1 MSGVTYMEPVELPVA
16 TSVASILDSICPKP
30 VPLTI
35 VTMPRRVFRTRSFI
49 PGFTPRF
56 TP

>member
-1 MSGVTYMEPVELPVA
+1 MEPAERPVA
-16 TSVASILDSICPKP
+16 TSAASILDSICPKP

-35 VTMPRRVFRTRSFI
+35 VTLPRRVFRKRSFI

>member
-35 VTMPRRVFRTRSFI
+35 VTLPRRVFRKRSFI